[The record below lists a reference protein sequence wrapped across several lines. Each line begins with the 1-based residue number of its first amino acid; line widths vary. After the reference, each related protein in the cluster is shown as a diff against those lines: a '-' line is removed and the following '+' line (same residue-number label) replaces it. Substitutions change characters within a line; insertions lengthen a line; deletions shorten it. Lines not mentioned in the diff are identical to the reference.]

1 MIKRVALFVL
11 TNILILVMVSVV
23 LSLLGVGGYITE
35 TGLDYYSL
43 AIFCLVW
50 GFAGAF
56 ISLAIS
62 RFMAKMMMQVAVIKP
77 NSASEYQWLVQVV
90 HNLARRANLPAMP
103 EVGVYQSPEM
113 NAFATGPTKSRSLVA
128 VSSGLAQR
136 MSRDEIEGVLAHE
149 IAHIQNGDMVTMTL
163 LQGVINAFVMFF
175 ARIAAFAASRAVDE
189 KYSYIVHIAVVILA
203 QILLGLL
210 GMIVLS
216 AFSRQREFRAD
227 AGGAKLG
234 GQQNMISALA
244 ALEKNISRSRGQSDM
259 PDSLAAFGISGKPSR
274 FAMLF
279 STHPPLSERIKRL
292 QGL

>member
-1 MIKRVALFVL
+1 MIRRIALFVL
-11 TNILILVMVSVV
+11 TNILILLMVSAV
-23 LSLLGVGGYITE
+23 LGLLGVGGYISE
-35 TGLDYYSL
+35 AGLDYYSL
-43 AIFCLVW
+43 AVFCLVW
-50 GFAGAF
+50 GFVGAF
-56 ISLAIS
+56 ISLALS
-62 RFMAKMMMQVAVIKP
+62 RIMAKMMMQVKVIQP
-77 NSASEYQWLVQVV
+77 NSTSEYQWLLQMV

-103 EVGVYQSPEM
+103 EVGIYSSPEL

-175 ARIAAFAASRAVDE
+175 ARVAAFAASRAVDE
-189 KYSYIVHIAVVILA
+189 KYSQIVHIAVVIIA
-203 QILLGLL
+203 QIAFGLL

-216 AFSRQREFRAD
+216 SFSRQREFRAD

-234 GQQNMISALA
+234 GKQNMIAALA
-244 ALEKNISRSRGQSDM
+244 ALEKNFSQRQEAL
-259 PDSLAAFGISGKPSR
+259 PDSLAAFAISGKPSR

-279 STHPPLSERIKRL
+279 ATHPPLSERIRLL
-292 QGL
+292 QGQ